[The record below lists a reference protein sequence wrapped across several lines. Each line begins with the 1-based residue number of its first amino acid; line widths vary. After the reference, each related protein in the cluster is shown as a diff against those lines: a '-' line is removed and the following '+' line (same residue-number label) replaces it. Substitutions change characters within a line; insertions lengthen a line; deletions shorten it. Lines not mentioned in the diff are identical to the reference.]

1 MRYTTTLILALVVL
15 AAVVLV
21 AVYYDELTGPPTG
34 EEETGEPTVAK
45 RLFDEVDL
53 DDVTGATL
61 QEADDEGNLVTKLAV
76 EKTDDDAWRLTEP
89 VAGPADDYRVR
100 QLLRAAVEGTY
111 RDTLEPGA
119 EGAPALADLALEP
132 PAYRLTFKTTVEG
145 QVRSHTVAVGRKA
158 AIGGG
163 VFVRRGEED
172 RVVRFEKDDLLTRA
186 RQRLEN
192 FRDTSLVDLA
202 RDDVVRMTLETP
214 ETTLRLDRAEDETD
228 RWVLAEPLS
237 ARADPEAVTELV
249 RTAVGLI
256 AADFVKDG
264 VEDFAHYGL
273 AEPRLAV
280 TLYTEGKKGEDK
292 TDEGEKAKD
301 EAGTKEDEAE
311 DEAPAEPEPA
321 VRIAFGGW
329 ADLQQKSVYARLD
342 DAATVVSV
350 EKQDFTKLNKA
361 LKDLRD
367 RHVLAVDTD
376 RVERVAVDVP
386 AALAEGDEAVAYT
399 LAKEGGA
406 WQVQAEGGEAMP
418 ADADA
423 VQALLKE
430 LADLK
435 VLYFAEGD
443 RAAAEDFKAVG
454 SVRLK
459 VEKKAAEVGFAFG
472 AREGDV
478 PSLVR
483 NLRED
488 WVGRINEKDLE
499 HLDRPWLR
507 LVDKQVTEFEPERA
521 VRLAVRGPD
530 RTTVFEKK
538 DGVWTMTAP
547 VEETPKAGF
556 VADRLD
562 DLKDLQAEKVLAAT
576 DDFAAWNLA
585 DGELAVTVTLEP
597 DEAKAAPA
605 ADTESAA
612 EEAEAEE
619 GEAKGEKPAAAKE
632 DEAETA
638 EEAGPAEV
646 TLVLAHHEK
655 ATVVGRVEG
664 RGLVYELPL
673 ALMKD
678 FASEPL
684 ADDVVDLSAG
694 RVERIDVTAGD
705 RMAAVVK
712 VDDGWFRT
720 DAEGRPDEEVAGDAV
735 KKIVDA
741 ACDLTAARWAA
752 YEDATPAD
760 FGLDAPAVRLT
771 LTDKNDESVTL
782 LLAAKEVDPTLAAL
796 FEETPLRYAMIEGGK
811 RIAVVAGKKAATLLS
826 APDTLVPPK
835 PKKAEKD
842 PAEKEEAEEKPA
854 KKEETEAAPAEK

>member
-21 AVYYDELTGPPTG
+21 AVYYDELTGPPADQEDT
-34 EEETGEPTVAK
+34 EKPTAAK
-45 RLFDEVDL
+45 RLFDDVDL

-61 QEADDEGNLVTKLAV
+61 QEPDDDGNLVTKLAV
-76 EKTDDDAWRLTEP
+76 EKTDDAWRLTEP
-89 VAGPADDYRVR
+89 VAGPADDYRIR

-111 RDTLEPGA
+111 RDTLDPGA
-119 EGAPALADLALEP
+119 EGAPALADLGLEP

-163 VFVRRGEED
+163 VFVRRDEED
-172 RVVRFEKDDLLTRA
+172 RVVRYEQDDLLTRA

-237 ARADPEAVTELV
+237 ARADPESVTELV

-273 AEPRLAV
+273 AGPRLAV
-280 TLYTEGKKGEDK
+280 TLYTAGKKD
-292 TDEGEKAKD
+292 D
-301 EAGTKEDEAE
+301 AE
-311 DEAPAEPEPA
+311 DEDAGEEATDEADNEAAPAEPEPA

-329 ADLQQKSVYARLD
+329 ADLEQKSVYARLD
-342 DAATVVSV
+342 DSKTIMSV
-350 EKQDFTKLNKA
+350 EKQDFTKLNKS
-361 LKDLRD
+361 LEDLRD

-399 LAKEGGA
+399 LTKKDGA
-406 WQVQAEGGEAMP
+406 WQVQAEGGETMA
-418 ADADA
+418 ADSGA
-423 VQALLKE
+423 VEDLLEE
-430 LADLK
+430 LAGLK
-435 VLYFAEGD
+435 VLYFAEGEH
-443 RAAAEDFKAVG
+443 AEAAEGFKPVG

-459 VEKKAAEVGFAFG
+459 VEKKAAEVGFEFG
-472 AREGDV
+472 ARESDV

-507 LVDKQVTEFEPERA
+507 LVDRQVTEFEPER
-521 VRLAVRGPD
+521 VTRLAIRGPD
-530 RTTVFEKK
+530 RTTVFEKQ
-538 DGVWTMTAP
+538 DGAWTMTAP
-547 VEETPKAGF
+547 VEEKPKAGF

-562 DLKDLQAEKVLAAT
+562 DLKDLEAEKVLAAT
-576 DDFAAWNLA
+576 DDFAEWDLA
-585 DGELAVTVTLEP
+585 EGQLAVTVTLEP
-597 DEAKAAPA
+597 DERKATPGAGEAKAG
-605 ADTESAA
+605 A
-612 EEAEAEE
+612 EEGEAEE
-619 GEAKGEKPAAAKE
+619 GEAK
-632 DEAETA
+632 EAEGETPAGA
-638 EEAGPAEV
+638 EPPEV

-655 ATVVGRVEG
+655 AKVVGRVDG

-673 ALMKD
+673 SLMKD

-684 ADDVVDLSAG
+684 ADDVVDLTAG
-694 RVERIDVTAGD
+694 SVERIEVAAGD
-705 RMAAVVK
+705 RKAALVK
-712 VDDGWFRT
+712 VDDDWFRT
-720 DAEGRPDEEVAGDAV
+720 DAGGRPDEEVAADEV

-752 YEDATPAD
+752 YEDARPAD
-760 FGLDAPAVRLT
+760 VGLDAPAVRLT

-782 LLAAKEVDPTLAAL
+782 LLAAKEVDAKVAAL
-796 FEETPLRYAMIEGGK
+796 FEETPLRYAMTEGGE
-811 RIAVVAGKKAATLLS
+811 RIAVVAGKKGATLL
-826 APDTLVPPK
+826 AAADTLAPPEPAPK
-835 PKKAEKD
+835 PDEEKTQE
-842 PAEKEEAEEKPA
+842 PAEKAEAE
-854 KKEETEAAPAEK
+854 KEDAAGE